1 MKVPLLGAFS
11 DVLPMPRLARNWKRS
26 WILEMMFRWM
36 ESQSLWLQLSSRY
49 VWPSNSAVWA
59 NGTFLLWGS
68 NESLWVGSIS
78 GEQKAFSSKK
88 HFYLMAW
95 YVCVHRGACTIEW
108 PWFSHADMQ
117 PLRTGGPLAPPC
129 TKSPPA
135 GNTVMSTCKAAMM
148 SVQCQITWQVLHW
161 HMHKILWWQQHRCSL

>member
-1 MKVPLLGAFS
+1 MKVPLPGAFS

-59 NGTFLLWGS
+59 NGIFLLWGS
-68 NESLWVGSIS
+68 NESLKVERIS
-78 GEQKAFSSKK
+78 GEQKAFSSKE

-95 YVCVHRGACTIEW
+95 CVCVYRGTCLIQW
-108 PWFSHADMQ
+108 PWFSHADLSRQGFLWHLPVPNHPQEEIQWCPHARQ
-117 PLRTGGPLAPPC
+117 PWCLYSA
-129 TKSPPA
+129 K
-135 GNTVMSTCKAAMM
+135 
-148 SVQCQITWQVLHW
+148 
-161 HMHKILWWQQHRCSL
+161 